1 MVIDRILCPV
11 DFSDLSRLALHHAA
25 SVASWYGAH
34 LYLLHV
40 IAEPLRP
47 GPRIWAPTPAPVT
60 EETRSQAIEALSE
73 LAAELDWDQSRF
85 SQSVLIGAPAP
96 VILERASAVRAD
108 LVVLGTHG
116 TSSIEEILVGSTAER
131 VISRASCPVLTIPRR
146 AVEPPSSGQA
156 HFKRILCAIDF
167 SPSSLRAFECGLS
180 LAQENDGRLTL
191 LHVFETLTDEDARA
205 SAHFR
210 VAEFVR
216 TRQQDLREQVR
227 ALVTGDSRLV
237 RSGGAR
243 RARGAGSDDSAC
255 RARHRCGPDRDGRTG
270 ALRAWPR
277 GLRVRDSDGAP
288 SRRVSGADGEGN
300 GVTVWPRSCSLP
312 GWQSRRRTPCGGR
325 HVPSTRE
332 PPSRVDVQ
340 RDDLRRRPR
349 RLQSRHSLRHTARLR
364 PARTSDADALSAEP
378 SVVALFVLRARV
390 ARLGSWPTVR
400 GRLVH
405 VDAGAKEGR
414 HGPTTTSGVSGHTA
428 ALARAIARPAVR
440 EETP

>member
-96 VILERASAVRAD
+96 VILEHASAVRAD
-108 LVVLGTHG
+108 LVALGTHG
-116 TSSIEEILVGSTAER
+116 MSSIEEILVGSTAER

-227 ALVTGDSRLV
+227 ALVTGD
-237 RSGGAR
+237 AR
-243 RARGAGSDDSAC
+243 VWCEAEERVEL
-255 RARHRCGPDRDGRTG
+255 GP
-270 ALRAWPR
+270 P
-277 GLRVRDSDGAP
+277 AP
-288 SRRVSGADGEGN
+288 
-300 GVTVWPRSCSLP
+300 TIL
-312 GWQSRRRTPCGGR
+312 
-325 HVPSTRE
+325 
-332 PPSRVDVQ
+332 
-340 RDDLRRRPR
+340 
-349 RLQSRHSLRHTARLR
+349 
-364 PARTSDADALSAEP
+364 
-378 SVVALFVLRARV
+378 RV
-390 ARLGSWPTVR
+390 ARDIGADLIAMGAQGRSGPGLVVFGSATQTVLR
-400 GRLVH
+400 RAACPVLT
-405 VDAGAKEGR
+405 AKATE
-414 HGPTTTSGVSGHTA
+414 
-428 ALARAIARPAVR
+428 
-440 EETP
+440 